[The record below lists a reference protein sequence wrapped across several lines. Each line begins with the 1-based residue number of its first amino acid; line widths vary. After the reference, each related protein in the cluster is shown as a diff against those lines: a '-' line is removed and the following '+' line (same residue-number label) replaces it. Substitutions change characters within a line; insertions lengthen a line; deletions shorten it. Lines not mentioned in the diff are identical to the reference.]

1 MAIDN
6 NTLKILLQLEA
17 RFHEKI
23 YNLDHVNEML
33 EIYSDFVQIFDNQKC
48 AMREY
53 FLEKIQFL
61 ISRPET
67 IQLLKKQNLLDIP
80 KDGTKM
86 QGRMRFSVYKRAQ
99 VNEMKIQQELQNNE
113 LNQTQNMNELLQ
125 EYDKVQENIEKQI
138 IESLNNQDE
147 LLEKRK
153 MNRKMK
159 TQVMAQ
165 STSTDNII
173 QQKQQNEYNDEQ
185 LVLAEQ
191 NLDIS
196 KIDKEDFTISE
207 DNQEQ

>member
-23 YNLDHVNEML
+23 YNLDHVNQML

-48 AMREY
+48 ALREY

-67 IQLLKKQNLLDIP
+67 IQLLKKQNILNLPGDTQKI
-80 KDGTKM
+80 

-113 LNQTQNMNELLQ
+113 LNQTQNMNQLLQ

-159 TQVMAQ
+159 TQVMSQ

-173 QQKQQNEYNDEQ
+173 QQKQLNEYNDEQ
-185 LVLAEQ
+185 LILTQQKEGV
-191 NLDIS
+191 S
-196 KIDKEDFTISE
+196 TYDKEDFKIDE
-207 DNQEQ
+207 DDQEK